1 MTVTSDAGIPIS
13 ISLPPSLFKR
23 ISETDTNGTGLVF
36 TVYRKSTL
44 FPVGGGRASS
54 NGSASMAAGEM
65 TVVGTDIIAAS
76 VGRGIEFESL
86 QDPVTIILLLESQIN
101 VCTEKLRSLEM

>member
-1 MTVTSDAGIPIS
+1 MS
-13 ISLPPSLFKR
+13 ISLPPSLFKQ

-44 FPVGGGRASS
+44 FPVGRGRTLS

-65 TVVGTDIIAAS
+65 TEVGTDIIATN
-76 VGRGIEFESL
+76 VGRSVEFESL
-86 QDPVTIILLLESQIN
+86 QDPVTIILQLENQIN
-101 VCTEKLRSLEM
+101 VQKA